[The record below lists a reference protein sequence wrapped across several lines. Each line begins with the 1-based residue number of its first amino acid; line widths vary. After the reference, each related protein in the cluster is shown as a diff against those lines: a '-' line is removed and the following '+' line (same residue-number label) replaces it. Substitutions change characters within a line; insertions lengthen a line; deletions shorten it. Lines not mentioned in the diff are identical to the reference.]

1 MHFAIIISCIFDVD
15 GVIGSV
21 VPTPDN
27 AIIVTHQTAC
37 GVTLCDVISAIG
49 LCGVGI

>member
-1 MHFAIIISCIFDVD
+1 MD
-15 GVIGSV
+15 GHIGTV
-21 VPTPDN
+21 VHTSDN

-49 LCGVGI
+49 LIETLSDCVRVL

>member
-1 MHFAIIISCIFDVD
+1 MDGAI
-15 GVIGSV
+15 GTV
-21 VPTPDN
+21 VPTSDN

-49 LCGVGI
+49 LIVNP